1 MFQTVRRIGTG
12 ILAVKMEVGSRRWKD
27 QSNTSERRDR
37 SAGSVVE
44 AVVEVEDIA
53 NLQLVTVA
61 TGIPLLSWIYRA
73 FYKKPAKARRGTL
86 EGSHFNLVDFVKEN
100 STVPNAVLYRN
111 FFLSVGSPRL
121 DLDHP
126 F

>member
-1 MFQTVRRIGTG
+1 
-12 ILAVKMEVGSRRWKD
+12 MEVGSRRWKD

-61 TGIPLLSWIYRA
+61 TGIPLLSGPFIRNQQKRVEVHW
-73 FYKKPAKARRGTL
+73 
-86 EGSHFNLVDFVKEN
+86 KE
-100 STVPNAVLYRN
+100 VILI
-111 FFLSVGSPRL
+111 
-121 DLDHP
+121 
-126 F
+126 

>member
-27 QSNTSERRDR
+27 QSNTSKRRDR

-73 FYKKPAKARRGTL
+73 FYKKPEKTRRGPI
-86 EGSHFNLVDFVKEN
+86 GRKSF
-100 STVPNAVLYRN
+100 
-111 FFLSVGSPRL
+111 
-121 DLDHP
+121 
-126 F
+126 